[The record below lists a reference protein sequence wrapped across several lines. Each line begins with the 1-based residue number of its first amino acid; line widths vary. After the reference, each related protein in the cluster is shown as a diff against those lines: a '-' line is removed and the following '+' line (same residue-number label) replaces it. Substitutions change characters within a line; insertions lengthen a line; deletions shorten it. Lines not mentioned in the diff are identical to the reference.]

1 MKQSTNDIKAVYEDR
16 FQQFLEQI
24 GVYDRVVSGVE
35 KCKFCGRAISMEN
48 IASVFPESGSIKFVC
63 DDPGCIIKMN
73 NYFNE
78 KV

>member
-1 MKQSTNDIKAVYEDR
+1 MKQSTNAIKAVYEDLY
-16 FQQFLEQI
+16 QQFLEQI
-24 GVYDRVVSGVE
+24 GVYDRDVSRVE
-35 KCKFCGRAISMEN
+35 KCKFCGRKISMEN